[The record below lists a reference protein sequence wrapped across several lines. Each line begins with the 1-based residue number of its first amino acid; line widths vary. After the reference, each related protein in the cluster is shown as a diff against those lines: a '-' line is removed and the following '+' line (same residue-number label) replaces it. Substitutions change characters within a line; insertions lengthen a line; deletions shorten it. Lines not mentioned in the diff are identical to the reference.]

1 MIAVGAVAGMPP
13 ADFGMRL
20 MRSFQ
25 QSRSFA
31 TFSLNTVPVAVRNA
45 ARSQNFEAAA
55 AGRLQPVIHAV
66 LPLDQ
71 AAEAHRQMDEGTV
84 FGRIVLA
91 P

>member
-1 MIAVGAVAGMPP
+1 MILVGAVAGFPP

-20 MRSFQ
+20 MDAFQ

-31 TFSLNTVPVAVRNA
+31 TFSLASVPLAERDAVRA
-45 ARSQNFEAAA
+45 EQFEAAV
-55 AGRLQPVIHAV
+55 RDQLHPVVHAV

-71 AAEAHRQMDEGTV
+71 AAEAHRQMDLGNV
-84 FGRIVLA
+84 FGRIVLT